1 MKKYTT
7 LLLIILVYLFGQFS
21 YDLARPLDDQQIK
34 EIEAAR
40 KSTSSQ
46 PVADLGS
53 IKAINRQVAGE
64 VLPGSKLYGLKI
76 FGEKLRSYFSKTEKE
91 TQKLKVIFLNRRLA
105 EAEIL
110 LEDGKAGQ
118 AQQLVNQFAKGSE
131 GLMAELKKQDY
142 LRTDPEL
149 ATDIEKSIASQ
160 IDLQKNLMIMIGS
173 TSPLF
178 PIKSRLLQ
186 LELQMADT
194 PEERRSVLS
203 EQATERQE
211 KAISAD
217 NTKKIEQLTDWQI
230 AKKEF
235 AAIGRRARDYA
246 EANGRKV
253 SRVYGAVIEKAR
265 EIMSKVRK

>member
-1 MKKYTT
+1 MKKYSII
-7 LLLIILVYLFGQFS
+7 LLAALVYLFGLFS
-21 YDLARPLDDQQIK
+21 YDLAKPSDDKNIQK
-34 EIEAAR
+34 IESAW

-46 PVADLGS
+46 AVIDLNS
-53 IKAINRQVAGE
+53 VKDINRSVAGE
-64 VLPGSKLYGLKI
+64 VLPDSKLYGLKI
-76 FGEKLRSYFSKTEKE
+76 FGEKLHSYFSKTEKE

-110 LEDGKAGQ
+110 LENGKTGQ
-118 AQQLVNQFAKGSE
+118 AQQLVNQFARGSE
-131 GLMAELKKQDY
+131 SLMAELKKQDY

-160 IDLQKNLMIMIGS
+160 IDLQKSMMMTIGS

-194 PEERRSVLS
+194 PEERRLVLA

-211 KAISAD
+211 KIISNG
-217 NTKKIEQLTDWQI
+217 NTKIAEQLTDWQI
-230 AKKEF
+230 AKKESR
-235 AAIGRRARDYA
+235 AIGRRAKAYI
-246 EANGRKV
+246 EANGRKI
-253 SRVYGAVIEKAR
+253 SGFFRPIKEKAQA
-265 EIMSKVRK
+265 IINKIKK